1 MNLEG
6 EFGTLDTQAD
16 AFARRDK
23 NAIHALPMPVDAVAA
38 VQIPDPPTS
47 GLRRNFSV
55 DPAHKLVA
63 NAHGA
68 AGIAADAKGGRKGTG
83 AVFHGLTQPHFDG
96 PRGGQTCGWRIGV
109 HREQIR
115 LSND

>member
-1 MNLEG
+1 MNLES
-6 EFGTLDTQAD
+6 EFRTLDAQAD

-38 VQIPDPPTS
+38 VQIPDPPTP
-47 GLRRNFSV
+47 GLRRNFSM
-55 DPAHKLVA
+55 DAAHKLIA
-63 NAHGA
+63 NAHSA

-83 AVFHGLTQPHFDG
+83 AVFHGLTQPQFDRPWEG
-96 PRGGQTCGWRIGV
+96 RTCGWRIGV